1 LHCTNS
7 LRKTTLTILD
17 TRRLRLHSTFLD
29 NGVSITS
36 SSRQHASSRLLLYL
50 RASIFHGNIG
60 EGIHDLRQHFW
71 IFHFSAHLR
80 MEFGLTLT
88 VVPHNSVE
96 RHNGGEIL
104 RQTTK
109 KVSISFA
116 IYLPHEARHE
126 SGESVTVWV
135 FLNYLGYFRYSER
148 CYTFSWIKRT
158 CLVLSFTN
166 LLGPSA
172 RAGGPAVVLYFCV
185 LE

>member
-1 LHCTNS
+1 
-7 LRKTTLTILD
+7 
-17 TRRLRLHSTFLD
+17 
-29 NGVSITS
+29 
-36 SSRQHASSRLLLYL
+36 
-50 RASIFHGNIG
+50 
-60 EGIHDLRQHFW
+60 
-71 IFHFSAHLR
+71 

-88 VVPHNSVE
+88 LVPRNSVE
-96 RHNGGEIL
+96 RSNGGEIL

-109 KVSISFA
+109 KVFTSLLQF
-116 IYLPHEARHE
+116 IYLTKRDTNLEKALR
-126 SGESVTVWV
+126 SGCFFE
-135 FLNYLGYFRYSER
+135 LLGNFRYSER

>member
-1 LHCTNS
+1 
-7 LRKTTLTILD
+7 
-17 TRRLRLHSTFLD
+17 
-29 NGVSITS
+29 
-36 SSRQHASSRLLLYL
+36 
-50 RASIFHGNIG
+50 
-60 EGIHDLRQHFW
+60 
-71 IFHFSAHLR
+71 

-88 VVPHNSVE
+88 VVPHNSAE
-96 RHNGGEIL
+96 RPNGGEIL

>member
-116 IYLPHEARHE
+116 IY
-126 SGESVTVWV
+126 
-135 FLNYLGYFRYSER
+135 FRYSER